1 MSLQIILFRFLLLI
15 EFLLVLGV
23 PLVESTL
30 KLAETVGE
38 VAEDVGATDLHKRF
52 ISRLQE
58 DHELLV
64 HVPENMVAQ
73 YQIHSLPVLSY
84 HTLLIEVDVITFEIG
99 GVLPK
104 WVMICIY
111 KSLLLH
117 HCRHVYSIVARG
129 AANNVAAI
137 LPL

>member
-52 ISRLQE
+52 VSRLQE

-64 HVPENMVAQ
+64 HVPEYMIAQ
-73 YQIHSLPVLSY
+73 YQIYSFPVLSN
-84 HTLLIEVDVITFEIG
+84 HTLLIEVNVITFEIG

-104 WVMICIY
+104 WVIICIKAY
-111 KSLLLH
+111 CCIIAGMLIAL
-117 HCRHVYSIVARG
+117 
-129 AANNVAAI
+129 
-137 LPL
+137 

>member
-52 ISRLQE
+52 VSRLQE

-73 YQIHSLPVLSY
+73 YQIHSLPVLSN
-84 HTLLIEVDVITFEIG
+84 HALLIEVDVITLEIG

-104 WVMICIY
+104 WVIICIKAY
-111 KSLLLH
+111 CCIIAGMLIAL
-117 HCRHVYSIVARG
+117 
-129 AANNVAAI
+129 
-137 LPL
+137 